1 MKMVRAADVGV
12 GGNAENEPSIMAQS
26 MNEDDVRWLVAQP
39 NIMFCSDGGLRD
51 RHPRGAGSFPRVL
64 GKYVRDDKV
73 LPLELAIHKMTEM
86 PAQQLG
92 LKDRG
97 RIAPGFVADMV
108 VFDPAT
114 VADGSTM
121 QTPQAPPKGIEAVWV
136 SGEIVVEN
144 NKVTGAHPGKVLRH
158 MPTS

>member
-1 MKMVRAADVGV
+1 
-12 GGNAENEPSIMAQS
+12 
-26 MNEDDVRWLVAQP
+26 
-39 NIMFCSDGGLRD
+39 LRD

-64 GKYVRDDKV
+64 GKYVRDEKA
-73 LPLELAIHKMTEM
+73 LTLELAIHKMTEM

-97 RIAPGFVADMV
+97 RIAAGYVADLV

-121 QTPQAPPKGIEAVWV
+121 QTPQAPPRGIAAVIV
-136 SGEIVVEN
+136 SGVTVVEN
-144 NKVTGAHPGKVLRH
+144 NTATGAHPGKVLRRRAAQ
-158 MPTS
+158 